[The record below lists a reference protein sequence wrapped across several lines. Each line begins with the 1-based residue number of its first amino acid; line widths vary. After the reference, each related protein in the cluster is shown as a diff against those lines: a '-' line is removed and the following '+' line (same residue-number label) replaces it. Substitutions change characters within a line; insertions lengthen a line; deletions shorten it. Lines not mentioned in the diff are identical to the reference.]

1 MGYSM
6 IALLLQ
12 IRTPA
17 AEPARLPSLISS
29 TPDAETLLTRA
40 RSLTAAEPRC
50 AVDPES
56 TDITVCG
63 LRNADR
69 FRVPFTGY
77 APGDRRGEVPLAE
90 RDRLM
95 AGRSIPCGQ
104 TAFTTNCGMAGMT
117 VSSARGVLPGGA
129 RDLAP

>member
-1 MGYSM
+1 M

-12 IRTPA
+12 ISTPV
-17 AEPARLPSLISS
+17 AESAPLPPTTSS
-29 TPDAETLLTRA
+29 TRDAETLLAQA

-50 AVDPES
+50 VVDPES

-77 APGDRRGEVPLAE
+77 APGDRRGETPLAE

-95 AGRSIPCGQ
+95 AGRALPCGQ

-117 VSSARGVLPGGA
+117 VSSTRGVVAGGE